1 MAEPRPKAPVAP
13 GISEGPR
20 DDIAPAAAPVS
31 RREVPLDLSAEHVL
45 TSRKLE
51 EELLHELR
59 RMNSQLGWLTHGYRR
74 YTTSFFAGIIRGL
87 GAAIG
92 ATVIFAIFLT
102 AVSRLD
108 TTPIIGNYVKR
119 IMAFTQHSSSPFLD
133 PSTPSAPVVA
143 IASDPSGARVFVDGK
158 DSGRVTPCSDLGVA
172 PGHHLLRLV
181 RDEYE
186 ALVEIDARPGV
197 TMDGG
202 TAKLAPI
209 VAPIASS
216 APIVPTT
223 PVATPSVPRPKR

>member
-1 MAEPRPKAPVAP
+1 MAEPRPKAPVVP
-13 GISEGPR
+13 GIGDGPR
-20 DDIAPAAAPVS
+20 DDIAPAATPVS
-31 RREVPLDLSAEHVL
+31 RRDVPPDLSAEHVL
-45 TSRKLE
+45 TSRRLE

-92 ATVIFAIFLT
+92 ATIVFAIFLG

-119 IMAFTQHSSSPFLD
+119 IMTFTQHSNSPFLD

-209 VAPIASS
+209 VAPIAST
-216 APIVPTT
+216 APIA
-223 PVATPSVPRPKR
+223 PVEPPAVPRPKR